1 VVARK
6 GIETVVEVAKLLHRR
21 GEVVTIRVVGGPSLW
36 SDYTSL
42 LDDLPADTAEYVG
55 AVDPAEVPAQ
65 IAASDLLLAPSRYE
79 PFALTVAEA
88 LASGLPVIGTS
99 EVGAIEGVARSVV
112 TEVAPGDAGAM
123 AAAILTMIERL
134 RTDPVGVRATAR
146 AEAQRLFAP
155 QVVCE
160 QVSRALVALVDGVE
174 RDGHAAADDPV
185 RAST

>member
-6 GIETVVEVAKLLHRR
+6 GIETVVEVARLLARR
-21 GEVVTIRVVGGPSLW
+21 GEAVRIRVVGGPSLW

-123 AAAILTMIERL
+123 ADAILAMIERL
-134 RTDPVGVRATAR
+134 RADPTGVRTTAR

-155 QVVCE
+155 EVICE
-160 QVSRALVALVDGVE
+160 QVSRALVALVDGVQPG
-174 RDGHAAADDPV
+174 GHSATGDRA